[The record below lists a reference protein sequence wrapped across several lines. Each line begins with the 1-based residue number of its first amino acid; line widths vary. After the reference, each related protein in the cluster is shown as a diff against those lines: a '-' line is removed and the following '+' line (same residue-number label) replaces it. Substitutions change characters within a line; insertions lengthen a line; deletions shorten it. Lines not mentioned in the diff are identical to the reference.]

1 VGRPRSLANSQAT
14 VSLVHILGK
23 STPPPECNSLGH
35 VRIHVF
41 RCERWCWSC
50 LAFQSVYSELCK
62 EINNTPIYFGSCMTF
77 ICGFVSRFGK
87 LKGIGLILE
96 TYVPNLFFS

>member
-1 VGRPRSLANSQAT
+1 
-14 VSLVHILGK
+14 
-23 STPPPECNSLGH
+23 
-35 VRIHVF
+35 
-41 RCERWCWSC
+41 
-50 LAFQSVYSELCK
+50 
-62 EINNTPIYFGSCMTF
+62 MTF